1 MTELEVSRRERK
13 KEETKERIVKAALRL
28 FKDHGFDA
36 TTVDQIA
43 EQADVAKG
51 TFFNYFPRKEA
62 VFGYLSETW
71 VADAEQKIAAILAKG
86 LPSWPKVRDVFL
98 EFASIYEEDRELS
111 LHMAMEWT
119 RRMHAPDD
127 DVCRRWDALGV
138 HVVRQLQAQGELRR
152 DVAAER
158 ASQVL
163 ADVYHGTLMM
173 WLESPEPPFPLKDE
187 IRKRLALVIEG
198 LTPRAKE
205 GR

>member
-1 MTELEVSRRERK
+1 MTGLEVSRRERK

-28 FKDHGFDA
+28 FKSQGFEA
-36 TTVDQIA
+36 TTVDEIA

-62 VFGYLSETW
+62 VFSYLAERW
-71 VADAEQKIAAILAKG
+71 VAEAERKIAAILAKG
-86 LPSWPKVRDVFL
+86 LPAWPKVRDVFL
-98 EFASIYEEDRELS
+98 EFASFYEEDRDLS

-119 RRMHAPDD
+119 RRMHAQDD
-127 DVCRRWDALGV
+127 AVCRRWDALGV
-138 HVVRQLQAQGELRR
+138 HVVRQLQAKGELRR
-152 DVAAER
+152 DVAPER
-158 ASQVL
+158 VSRVL

-187 IRKRLALVIEG
+187 MRKRLTLVLEG
-198 LTPRAKE
+198 LAARRKE